1 MNIETNNM
9 ITLNNNEKYAILE
22 KINFEDIDYYYVALI
37 NETQTDIKD
46 EYKIIKIEN
55 NSNTNYI
62 IEITEQELLNQL
74 LPIFLDKMP
83 S

>member
-37 NETQTDIKD
+37 NEIQTDIKD

-62 IEITEQELLNQL
+62 IEITEQELLNKL